1 MSTVIAFD
9 FGLRHIGVASGN
21 TSTAIV
27 SPRNAIKAKDGIPD
41 AVALKRLI
49 SEWMPSLLVV
59 GLPLNAD
66 GSEQDMTKRARKFGN
81 RLSATFNLKVV
92 FVDERYSSAA
102 AKEEIFADGGFK
114 ALKNGKER
122 IDSLAAVN
130 ILEQYLNS
138 LG

>member
-21 TSTAIV
+21 TTTGIV
-27 SPRNAIKAKDGIPD
+27 SPRNALKAKDGIPD
-41 AVALKRLI
+41 PIALKKLI
-49 SEWMPSLLVV
+49 SEWMPSILVV

-81 RLSATFNLKVV
+81 RLSADFKLKVI
-92 FVDERYSSAA
+92 FVDERYSSVA
-102 AKEEIFADGGFK
+102 AKEEIFLDGGFK

-130 ILEQYLNS
+130 ILEQYFNS

>member
-21 TSTAIV
+21 TNTAIV
-27 SPRNAIKAKDGIPD
+27 SPRAALKAKDGIVDPM
-41 AVALKRLI
+41 ALKKLI
-49 SEWMPSLLVV
+49 SEWTPALLVV

-66 GSEQDMTKRARKFGN
+66 GSEQEMTRKARKFGN
-81 RLSATFNLKVV
+81 RLSATFNLKVA
-92 FVDERYSSAA
+92 FVDERYSSVS

-130 ILEQYLNS
+130 ILEQYFNS